1 MDAVLGKMERDALGV
16 RTPELSRDIRR
27 LELSLRKIVYALV
40 FLALLTNG
48 VQLHLGGEVL
58 FSRALFVGA
67 VLTLVGLFLAR
78 LKRR

>member
-1 MDAVLGKMERDALGV
+1 
-16 RTPELSRDIRR
+16 

-58 FSRALFVGA
+58 FSRALFTGA
-67 VLTLVGLFLAR
+67 VLALGGLFLAR